1 MKKNLGSIALFSV
14 GCFVLA
20 IPVSAKNITT
30 YSDEIL
36 SFNYDADFEAGIFRY
51 DFTSSLES
59 FPTVY
64 QVEVNMIENEEV
76 SDSGFSVQVASIDT
90 FSQKYGDWKKVIL
103 PEPCEQSGL
112 KSIDVISDDDPLEA
126 LFHIDSEEQGE
137 YSFYRK
143 LLGYNDD
150 YFLFADYQP
159 SNDNADQN
167 SFLKTM
173 YDSVQVS
180 EDFLD
185 SKYSPSEEYN
195 RTVILSNVVF
205 SDQAINYAKEL
216 IRIGQGYLDFSISSE
231 DAQKQ
236 VKDVFDRFTNY
247 CDSSEYK
254 YDSDLCH
261 TAYGMDTDISL
272 KKDSDVSKTVKELQ
286 DLIVKQEK

>member
-1 MKKNLGSIALFSV
+1 MKKTLVSMTLFSI
-14 GCFVLA
+14 GCFVLVMPA
-20 IPVSAKNITT
+20 SAENITT

-36 SFNYDADFEAGIFRY
+36 TFDYDADFEAGIFRY
-51 DFTSSLES
+51 DFSVSLES
-59 FPTVY
+59 LPTVY
-64 QVEVNMIENEEV
+64 QAEVNMVENEEV
-76 SDSGFSVQVASIDT
+76 SDSGFSVHVASIDA

-103 PEPCEQSGL
+103 LESDEQHEL
-112 KSIDVISDDDPLEA
+112 KSFDVISDGDLPEV
-126 LFHIDSEEQGE
+126 LFCIDSEEYGE

-180 EDFLD
+180 EDFLNN
-185 SKYSPSEEYN
+185 KYSPSEEYN

-216 IRIGQGYLDFSISSE
+216 IRIGQGYLDFSISSD

-254 YDSDLCH
+254 YDSDLRH
-261 TAYGMDTDISL
+261 TAYGMDMDISL
-272 KKDSDVSKTVKELQ
+272 KKDSDILKIVQELQ
-286 DLIVKQEK
+286 DLIDTQE